1 MWFIIEILL
10 ALSILSTVLT
20 GIYYLIPAF
29 NRSTDIAKS
38 QIKSIN
44 LKNALLNVYMDIAN
58 AEQNCGGYSV
68 CPATPLPCN
77 ISYTNGGISFSY
89 VVSPSLN
96 VATPTSLPR
105 DIQSAF
111 NQAGCSTAL
120 NSNTIISVF
129 CPSITASNMDFCSN
143 TANYESYTFVNPSPS
158 PIPSITFYTILQPN
172 NPASP
177 LSAPYVVDYTPI
189 YQYYQNQSLSKF
201 EQIAS
206 AMKNYVLQRRTSEIA
221 NSCTWNGSAWTG
233 GMESSYDFYVPWILQ
248 ACSNSPNLLCQTQA
262 NQSVCSNSCTNIS
275 LSQNCSITTLLT
287 NVGLVTSMPRS
298 TSMPRISSTASS
310 FYYVDGFGNSITIIP
325 YANLQG
331 TLADI
336 HPSFSYMTQC
346 QSGTNCPPFAGVIT
360 LSNTN
365 VSCVQEVEPYCYLQF
380 TYP

>member
-1 MWFIIEILL
+1 MWFILEILL
-10 ALSILSTVLT
+10 ALSILSTVLS
-20 GIYYLIPAF
+20 GIYYLIPSF

-38 QIKSIN
+38 QVNSIN
-44 LKNALLNVYMDIAN
+44 LKNALLNVYMDVAG

-89 VVSPSLN
+89 VISQSLN

-105 DIQSAF
+105 IIQSAF
-111 NQAGCSTAL
+111 NQAGCSVSVV
-120 NSNTIISVF
+120 NSNTISVF

-143 TANYESYTFVNPSPS
+143 SNYESSYTFVNPSPS
-158 PIPSITFYTILQPN
+158 PMPSITFYTILQAS

-221 NSCTWNGSAWTG
+221 NSCTWNGSAWAG

-248 ACSNSPNLLCQTQA
+248 ACSNSPNLLCQSPP

-287 NVGLVTSMPRS
+287 NVGLV
-298 TSMPRISSTASS
+298 SSTASS
-310 FYYVDGFGNSITIIP
+310 FYYVDGFGNSITIVP
-325 YANLQG
+325 YENG
-331 TLADI
+331 TLSSAN
-336 HPSFSYMTQC
+336 PSYAFLNNC
-346 QSGTNCPPFAGVIT
+346 KQSGTNCPPFAGVIE
-360 LSNTN
+360 LSNISAT
-365 VSCVQEVEPYCYLQF
+365 CVVQASPYCYLQF

>member
-29 NRSTDIAKS
+29 NRSTDVAKS
-38 QIKSIN
+38 QIKSIS
-44 LKNALLNVYMDIAN
+44 LKNALLNVYMDIAQ
-58 AEQNCGGYSV
+58 AEQGCGYAS

-89 VVSPSLN
+89 VVSQNLN
-96 VATPTSLPR
+96 TSLPQI
-105 DIQSAF
+105 IQSAF
-111 NQAGCSTAL
+111 NQAGCSASIYST
-120 NSNTIISVF
+120 TISIF
-129 CPSITASNMDFCSN
+129 CPSITASNIDFCSN
-143 TANYESYTFVNPSPS
+143 PNYESYTFVNPSPPS
-158 PIPSITFYTILQPN
+158 IPSITFYTVLQAN

-177 LSAPYVVDYTPI
+177 ISAPYVVDYTPI
-189 YQYYQNQSLSKF
+189 YQYYQNQSISKF

-221 NSCTWNGSAWTG
+221 NSCTWNGSEWTG

-248 ACSNSPNLLCQTQA
+248 ACSNSPNLLCQSA
-262 NQSVCSNSCTNIS
+262 PNPNVCSNSCTNIS
-275 LSQNCSITTLLT
+275 LSQNCSITTLFQ
-287 NVGLVTSMPRS
+287 NIGLV
-298 TSMPRISSTASS
+298 SSTAPN
-310 FYYVDGFGNSITIIP
+310 FYYVDGFGNSLTIIP
-325 YANLQG
+325 YANLEG
-331 TLADI
+331 NLADI
-336 HPSFSYMTQC
+336 HPSFSYMNEC

-365 VSCVQEVEPYCYLQF
+365 VSCVQTGAPYCYLQF